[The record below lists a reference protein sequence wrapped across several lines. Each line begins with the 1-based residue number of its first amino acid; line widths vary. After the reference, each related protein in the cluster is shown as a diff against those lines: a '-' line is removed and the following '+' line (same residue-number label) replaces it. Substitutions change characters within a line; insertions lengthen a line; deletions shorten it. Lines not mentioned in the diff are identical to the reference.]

1 VSIQWTLCAQNDMND
16 LKFAFRQLRKSPGFT
31 LVAVLTLAL
40 GIGANAAI
48 FSIVNAVLLRPL
60 PYPNAD
66 RIMILNESSGPGQDY
81 SVALPDYFDWRN
93 DNTVFEYL
101 AATRKESRNLSGI
114 SGREPERIS
123 CASVTRNFFN
133 IVGLQPEIGR
143 TFSEDEDKVGAPPVV
158 VISDRLWRR
167 VFNADSNVLGR
178 SITVHD
184 QDYTVIGVMPPQVT
198 SPQDA
203 DVWLSMMRR
212 SNNPVWMQRFI
223 HPMIYVWGKLK
234 PGVTVAQARAEMKAI
249 AARLEKAYPATN
261 GQETAVM
268 TPLLENLVGK
278 YRTNLGLLLC
288 AVGLVL
294 LIACANLANL
304 FAARGMTRTREFAIH
319 AAVGATRGQIV
330 KKLLIESFVIA
341 LIGGALG
348 FLMAVW
354 VRNGLIALSP
364 GDVSRFQEISFD
376 LPVLGFTF
384 LIACLTTALFG
395 LWPAWQASHAN
406 VQLALKTG
414 SAGSGEPPSAKRA
427 RDWLV
432 IGEIA
437 LTLTLLVAAGLVLKS
452 FSRLQSLSL
461 GYEPRALF
469 TARFELPWPKYN
481 DRAKI
486 GVFARTL
493 LDKVRALP
501 GVQNAAVSSNGPL
514 MGGWQTGFWREENP
528 RPSPSNMLNSD
539 LEVVGGDYFSTL
551 KVPLLRGRFFSER
564 DTKDSP
570 RVVIIDQAMAE
581 QYFPGEN
588 PIGKRIGVDPGNDDE
603 GWVMSE
609 IVGVVARMR
618 FHAVDEMAPLPL
630 IYCSLGQA
638 QRTSLTLFVRSTMS
652 SAALERSIRDA
663 LTSIDSSLPV
673 FDARPMTDRVRETW
687 GVQRL
692 LSFLFS
698 VFAGLALVLA
708 TIGLY
713 GLLAYTTLKRVPEIG
728 LRLALGAR
736 PAQIRSLVLSH
747 GMHLLLIGL
756 MIGLAAA
763 CALSRAMQSVLFEVN
778 GLNLPIYLGVG
789 ALLFAAT
796 FFASWIPACR
806 ASRID
811 PMIAL
816 RTE

>member
-1 VSIQWTLCAQNDMND
+1 M
-16 LKFAFRQLRKSPGFT
+16 LRKQPGFS
-31 LVAVLTLAL
+31 VIAILTLAL
-40 GIGANAAI
+40 GIGANTAI

-60 PYPNAD
+60 PYPDAD
-66 RIMILNESSGPGQDY
+66 RIMVLNESSGPGQDY

-93 DNTVFEYL
+93 DNTVFEHL
-101 AATRKESRNLSGI
+101 ACTHKESRNLSGVP
-114 SGREPERIS
+114 GREPERIS

-133 IVGLQPEIGR
+133 IIGLPPKLGR

-167 VFNADSNVLGR
+167 VFNADPSVLGR
-178 SITVHD
+178 SITLHD
-184 QDYTVIGVMPPQVT
+184 QNFTVIGVMPPQVT
-198 SPQDA
+198 SPQDS

-234 PGVTVAQARAEMKAI
+234 PGVTLEQARSEMKTI
-249 AARLEKAYPATN
+249 AARLEKTYPETN
-261 GQETAVM
+261 GKETAIV

-278 YRTNLGLLLC
+278 YRINLTLLLG

-304 FAARGMTRTREFAIH
+304 FAARGAARAREFAIH

-348 FLMAVW
+348 FFMAVW
-354 VRNGLIALSP
+354 VRDGLIALSP
-364 GDVSRFQEISFD
+364 GQVSRFQQISFD

-384 LIACLTTALFG
+384 LIASLTTVLFG

-406 VQLALKTG
+406 VQLALKAG
-414 SAGSGEPPSAKRA
+414 SAGSGDPPSAKRA

-432 IGEIA
+432 ISEIA

-452 FSRLQSLSL
+452 FLRLQSLSL

-469 TARFELPWPKYN
+469 TARFELPWQKYN
-481 DRAKI
+481 DRDKINTFAK
-486 GVFARTL
+486 AL
-493 LDKVRALP
+493 LDKVRGLP

-528 RPSPSNMLNSD
+528 RPQPSDMLNSD
-539 LEVVGGDYFSTL
+539 LEVVSSDYFSTL
-551 KVPLLRGRFFSER
+551 KAPLLRGRTFNER

-570 RVVIIDQAMAE
+570 RVIIIDQAMAE

-588 PIGKRIGVDPGNDDE
+588 PIGKRLGVDPGNDNED
-603 GWVMSE
+603 WMMSE
-609 IVGVVARMR
+609 IIGVVARMR
-618 FHAVDEMAPLPL
+618 FHAIDEMAPLPV

-638 QRTSLTLFVRSTMS
+638 QRTSLTLFVRSTMA
-652 SAALERSIRDA
+652 SAVLERSIRDA
-663 LTSIDSSLPV
+663 ITSIDSSLPV

-713 GLLAYTTLKRVPEIG
+713 GLLAYTTFKRVPEIG
-728 LRLALGAR
+728 IRLALGAR
-736 PAQIRSLVLSH
+736 PAQIRALILSH
-747 GMHLLLIGL
+747 GLQLLLIGSV
-756 MIGLAAA
+756 IGLIAAFA
-763 CALSRAMQSVLFEVN
+763 VSRMLQSVLFEVKEID
-778 GLNLPIYLGVG
+778 PRIYLGVG
-789 ALLFAAT
+789 LILFGATLVAA
-796 FFASWIPACR
+796 WIPARR

-811 PMIAL
+811 PIVAL
-816 RTE
+816 HTE

>member
-1 VSIQWTLCAQNDMND
+1 MLV
-16 LKFAFRQLRKSPGFT
+16 KSPGFSAI
-31 LVAVLTLAL
+31 AVVTLAL
-40 GIGANAAI
+40 GIGANTAI

-60 PYPNAD
+60 PYPEAD
-66 RIMILNESSGPGQDY
+66 RIMVLNESSGPGQDY

-93 DNTVFEYL
+93 DNTVFEHL
-101 AATRKESRNLSGI
+101 AATHKESRNLSGI
-114 SGREPERIS
+114 PGRDPEHIS

-133 IVGLQPEIGR
+133 IVGLPPEIGR

-158 VISDRLWRR
+158 VISDRLWQRA
-167 VFNADSNVLGR
+167 FNRDPAVLGR
-178 SITVHD
+178 AITLHD
-184 QDYTVIGVMPPQVT
+184 QSYTVIGVMPPEMT

-212 SNNPVWMQRFI
+212 SNNSVWMQRFV

-234 PGVTVAQARAEMKAI
+234 PGVTVAQARTEMKAI
-249 AARLEKAYPATN
+249 AARLEKAYPDTN
-261 GQETAVM
+261 GQETAVV
-268 TPLLENLVGK
+268 TPLIENLVGK
-278 YRTNLGLLLC
+278 YRTNLGLLLA

-304 FAARGMTRTREFAIH
+304 FAARSSARMREFAVH
-319 AAVGATRGQIV
+319 AAVGATRGQII
-330 KKLLIESFVIA
+330 KKLLFESFIIA
-341 LIGGALG
+341 LLGGALG
-348 FLMAVW
+348 FFSAVW
-354 VRNGLIALSP
+354 VRDALIALSP
-364 GDVSRFQEISFD
+364 EGASRFQQISFD

-384 LIACLTTALFG
+384 LIALLTTVLFG

-406 VQLALKTG
+406 MQLALKTG
-414 SAGSGEPPSAKRA
+414 STRSSDPPSTKRA

-432 IGEIA
+432 ISEIA

-469 TARFELPWPKYN
+469 TARFELPWRKYN
-481 DRAKI
+481 NRDKIDIFAK
-486 GVFARTL
+486 AL

-501 GVQNAAVSSNGPL
+501 GVQNVAVSSNGPL

-528 RPSPSNMLNSD
+528 RPQPSDMLNGD

-551 KVPLLRGRFFSER
+551 KVPLLRGRIFNER

-570 RVVIIDQAMAE
+570 RVIIIDQAMAE
-581 QYFPGEN
+581 QYFPGED
-588 PIGKRIGVDPGNDDE
+588 PIGKRLGVDVGNDDE

-638 QRTSLTLFVRSTMS
+638 QRTGLTLFVRSTIA
-652 SAALERSIRDA
+652 SAVLERSIRDA
-663 LTSIDSSLPV
+663 VMSIDSSLAV
-673 FDARPMTDRVRETW
+673 FDARPMSDRVHETW
-687 GVQRL
+687 GAQRL

-698 VFAGLALVLA
+698 IFAGLALVLA

-713 GLLAYTTLKRVPEIG
+713 GLLAYITLKRVPEIG
-728 LRLALGAR
+728 VRLALGAR
-736 PAQIRSLVLSH
+736 PAQIRALILSH
-747 GMHLLLIGL
+747 GIYLLLIGL
-756 MIGLAAA
+756 AIGLAMA
-763 CALSRAMQSVLFEVN
+763 CALSRALQSVLFEVK
-778 GLNLPIYLGVG
+778 GTDLRIYLGVG
-789 ALLFAAT
+789 VLLFLAT
-796 FFASWIPACR
+796 LFASWIPARR
-806 ASRID
+806 ASRVD
-811 PMIAL
+811 PIIAL